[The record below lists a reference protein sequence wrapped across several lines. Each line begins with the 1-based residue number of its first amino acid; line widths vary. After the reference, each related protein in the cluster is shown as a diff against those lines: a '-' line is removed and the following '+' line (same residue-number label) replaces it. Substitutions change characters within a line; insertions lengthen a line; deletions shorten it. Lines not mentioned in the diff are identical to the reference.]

1 MTQAISPPQVPD
13 LDTAFATVNDK
24 IYAPVFFDK
33 LARDYGHANLS
44 QEEKFAAL
52 QLAAQLRIQANEQQA
67 KSASSNSEL
76 LSAYQEYQ
84 QTPAA
89 QANGNAVLIKRA
101 AYNAALNDPDLARS
115 VLALHYHQQ
124 NGQQQAPAA

>member
-1 MTQAISPPQVPD
+1 MTQASSPPQVPD
-13 LDTAFATVNDK
+13 LDTAFATFNDK
-24 IYAPVFFDK
+24 IYSPVFFDK
-33 LARDYGHANLS
+33 LARDYGHNDLS

-52 QLAAQLRIQANEQQA
+52 QLAAQLRAQANEQHTKA
-67 KSASSNSEL
+67 ASSHSEL
-76 LSAYQEYQ
+76 LAAYQEHQ

-101 AYNAALNDPDLARS
+101 AHNAAVNDPELVRS

-124 NGQQQAPAA
+124 QAPAA